1 MVIGGPNWLWRV
13 DERGA
18 VAAAQA
24 LIARCE
30 ADGGTLIAVGSP
42 RTEASVAGAVSHAL
56 AGTRHKF
63 VAGNM
68 PSYRCLLA
76 DADEIHVTADSVS
89 MLSEAIFTGKP
100 VGMIPVQKRPAG
112 RFVYTL
118 VKLGLIDAPK
128 PDLVPVWQELTETG
142 LVGTV
147 DEPRAGETQNPVK
160 LAMDAVARACS
171 TALRASLPRSRA
183 ASPAG
188 RARPASSAGFPCGRA
203 ARRWGRRTSR
213 WPDRDG
219 FP

>member
-1 MVIGGPNWLWRV
+1 MS
-13 DERGA
+13 
-18 VAAAQA
+18 AAPSRRREA

-42 RTEASVAGAVSHAL
+42 RTEASVAGAVRHAL
-56 AGTRHKF
+56 AATRHKF
-63 VAGNM
+63 VGGNL

-147 DEPRAGETQNPVK
+147 DEPRAGETQDPVK
-160 LAMDAVARACS
+160 VAVDAVRR
-171 TALRASLPRSRA
+171 LLD
-183 ASPAG
+183 
-188 RARPASSAGFPCGRA
+188 SA
-203 ARRWGRRTSR
+203 
-213 WPDRDG
+213 
-219 FP
+219 